1 MFCHEMVKQERKES
15 VRAFKQQMSPYIND
29 VRLSC
34 IEPSCHFTI
43 PRLCYV
49 SAFDLDAQCNPS
61 TWLNPLCSKQM
72 ETRFEMQALQARGFG
87 GYSVF
92 LQPALK

>member
-1 MFCHEMVKQERKES
+1 MFKQERTES

-29 VRLSC
+29 VRV
-34 IEPSCHFTI
+34 PSCHYFFA
-43 PRLCYV
+43 RLCC
-49 SAFDLDAQCNPS
+49 AFDLDAQCNPS
-61 TWLNPLCSKQM
+61 TWLSPLCSTQM

-92 LQPALK
+92 LQPVPN